1 MRLHRFFG
9 NFNFLKSPLVITDP
23 ELISQIVNVLRLQ
36 AKDDIILCDGKY
48 NEAICQ
54 ITGIAKD
61 KIELKLINVQNNQN
75 ESGKQVIL
83 YCAILKKENFEVVV
97 QKAVETGVVR
107 IVPVL
112 TDRTVKL
119 NINPERINRI
129 IKEAAEQSG
138 RGILS
143 KLENPVSLAQIG
155 QHSGGN
161 DLNIFFEK
169 SRVLFMDWIIENGE
183 LLKKTSKIGIFIGPE
198 GGWTKE
204 EIEIAKTNNYHIIS
218 LGNFVLRAETAAI
231 IASYLL
237 VNS

>member
-1 MRLHRFFG
+1 
-9 NFNFLKSPLVITDP
+9 
-23 ELISQIVNVLRLQ
+23 
-36 AKDDIILCDGKY
+36 
-48 NEAICQ
+48 
-54 ITGIAKD
+54 
-61 KIELKLINVQNNQN
+61 
-75 ESGKQVIL
+75 
-83 YCAILKKENFEVVV
+83 
-97 QKAVETGVVR
+97 
-107 IVPVL
+107 VPVL

-138 RGILS
+138 RGILP